1 MLMTKTKLA
10 RLPKIWNY
18 NEIPRPCA
26 DLLTT
31 LLPSTHTAH
40 SSVPPVYRASIFNRP
55 GKLLN
60 KASLCSIH
68 GMQRVSSFS
77 GNRGRGQFGLYQART
92 EVSRSP
98 GSPVV
103 INPRETLWYR
113 TNQEEEFH
121 HEATAN
127 KITSE
132 VRKERRRKRGT
143 GPNEQAKSIDQ
154 PIGLPRSIRQGLARV
169 K

>member
-10 RLPKIWNY
+10 RLPKVWNY
-18 NEIPRPCA
+18 NEISRLCA

-55 GKLLN
+55 EKLLD

-92 EVSRSP
+92 EVSLFP

-103 INPRETLWYR
+103 INPHKTLWYR
-113 TNQEEEFH
+113 TNQEKFH
-121 HEATAN
+121 HEAMAN

-143 GPNEQAKSIDQ
+143 GPNERAKSIDQ
-154 PIGLPRSIRQGLARV
+154 PVALPRSICRGLARV